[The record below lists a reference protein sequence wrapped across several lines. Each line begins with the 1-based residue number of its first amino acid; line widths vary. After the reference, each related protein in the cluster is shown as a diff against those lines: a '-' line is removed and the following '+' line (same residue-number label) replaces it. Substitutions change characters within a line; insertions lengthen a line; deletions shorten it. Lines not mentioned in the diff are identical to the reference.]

1 MISTASVSVVATAK
15 IGLEDG
21 QYVPIAGRY
30 DWSTGCSQPPD
41 TEGMGRAR
49 ENPLG
54 SVGRAT
60 TAAQLLCL
68 ERSVS
73 KGLLGP

>member
-15 IGLEDG
+15 IGLEHG

-49 ENPLG
+49 ESVG